1 MPFGNMPQQATRWA
15 VSLSSHGAADD
26 AAARLSPVEWNE
38 SYGREHAMPSKR
50 DSIRETC
57 DILIKLLA
65 SVKPVGMVA
74 ILQEVGTIERDART
88 DDSDELQAVEQK
100 LTGLIRR
107 LIEQGIVD
115 ADRWTEFFGEAES

>member
-1 MPFGNMPQQATRWA
+1 MPT
-15 VSLSSHGAADD
+15 
-26 AAARLSPVEWNE
+26 E
-38 SYGREHAMPSKR
+38 R

-88 DDSDELQAVEQK
+88 ANGDELQAVEGK
-100 LTGLIRR
+100 LDGLMRR
-107 LIEQGIVD
+107 LIEQGIIN
-115 ADRWTEFFGEAES
+115 AERWTEFFDEPE